1 MNRVKTSLEKLSPC
15 VDLMRFV
22 LAHGQQFT
30 WCKLPEKYRYGKLG
44 ACYKNSALFAIHHD
58 LIYCEG
64 YASIYPEQRP
74 MLHAWCVS
82 RDGRLFDRTWS
93 HNVEIA
99 YFGIPMKT
107 AYVKKMRKACGSYGI
122 LDQWQLGYP
131 ILNTSTSEFL
141 EQLNT
146 L

>member
-1 MNRVKTSLEKLSPC
+1 MNRVKTFLEQASPH

-22 LAHGQQFT
+22 LEYGRQFA
-30 WCKLPEKYRYGKLG
+30 WRKLPETFRNGKLG
-44 ACYKNSALFAIHHD
+44 ACYKNSALLAIRHN

-74 MLHAWCVS
+74 MLHAWCINQ
-82 RDGRLFDRTWS
+82 DGQLFDRTWS
-93 HNVEIA
+93 HNIEIA

-107 AYVKKMRKACGSYGI
+107 AYVKKMRKACGSFGI

-131 ILNTSTSEFL
+131 ILNTSPSEFL